1 MSENGPVIEL
11 SRKETRSTSRECSVC
26 ESLTRKEH
34 CITMICEECGLII
47 DRDIN
52 AAINIAKRGRARL
65 IRSFHEM
72 EKG

>member
-1 MSENGPVIEL
+1 M
-11 SRKETRSTSRECSVC
+11 
-26 ESLTRKEH
+26 TRKEH

>member
-1 MSENGPVIEL
+1 M
-11 SRKETRSTSRECSVC
+11 
-26 ESLTRKEH
+26 
-34 CITMICEECGLII
+34 TMICEECGLII

-52 AAINIAKRGRARL
+52 AAINIAKRGWARL